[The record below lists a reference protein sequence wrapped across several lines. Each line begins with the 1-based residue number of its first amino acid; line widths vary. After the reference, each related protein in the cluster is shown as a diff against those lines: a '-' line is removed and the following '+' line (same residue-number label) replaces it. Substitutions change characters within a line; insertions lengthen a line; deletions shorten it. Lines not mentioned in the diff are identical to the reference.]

1 MKFLEFFR
9 SKQKKVFNPA
19 NMTDQ
24 STRSY
29 NASKFTSMN
38 ANWLRTSTTEDY
50 DLQTGLKPMQARS
63 NDLEQNN
70 AYMKKYVYLLTNNV
84 VGNEGFKLK
93 SMAKKG
99 EDSAEIDLE
108 LNKEIQRMYSK
119 WCKAKNCDIVNNQS
133 FSEICKTVVS
143 DLGIYGES
151 LVRIVRDNPD
161 DDDEEPDEFG
171 FRLQT
176 IDINRLTMQNFI
188 AENGNM
194 VKMGIE
200 INQYGKPLAYYISKA
215 NNTVSP
221 FIESNY
227 SSSNFD
233 RVLAKD
239 IFHIFKKEKAEQTR
253 GRPWSHAVMMTIK
266 DLEDFDETSL
276 NAGKVG
282 ASAGIYLQQS
292 GVTSGPGIGDK
303 KNEKGGVIA
312 EMGVGEIRVLPQGME
327 FKTFDPTYPTDAYQA
342 FTKRNLQKIA
352 AGLGLSQIYLAN
364 DTENLNY
371 SVSRTVLVEE
381 RDNYKNIQ
389 SLLIEHFVAPVY
401 EEFAKHII
409 LKKLLK
415 VKGRDV
421 AIFELDRVLDYKFIP
436 RSWTWIDPLKEI
448 QAVLLEF
455 KSGMKPMSQILAEKG
470 LDLGEVLEAYNSDMN
485 EMKQVLGDNYVFFEK
500 VLFGELSKEMPS
512 TIDEEANITS
522 KNKVEE

>member
-1 MKFLEFFR
+1 MNFFKFFKSKERKVNPDNIFFQDE
-9 SKQKKVFNPA
+9 K
-19 NMTDQ
+19 
-24 STRSY
+24 RSY
-29 NASKFTSMN
+29 NAGKFTNMN
-38 ANWLRTSTTEDY
+38 ANWSRTSNTEDY
-50 DLQTGLKPMQARS
+50 DLQTALKPMQARS

-70 AYMKKYVYLLTNNV
+70 AYMTKYVFLLTNNV

-93 SMAKKG
+93 STTKKTEG
-99 EDSAEIDLE
+99 GNDSDIE
-108 LNKEIQRMYSK
+108 LNKEMQRLYNK
-119 WCKAKNCDIVNNQS
+119 WCKAKNCDIVYNQS
-133 FSEICKTVVS
+133 FSEICKVVVS
-143 DLGIYGES
+143 DLGIFGES
-151 LVRIVRDNPD
+151 LVRIVRDEPTD
-161 DDDEEPDEFG
+161 DDEFG

-200 INQYGKPLAYYISKA
+200 VNQYGRPLAYYISKVSNNA
-215 NNTVSP
+215 NP
-221 FIESNY
+221 FVESSY
-227 SSSNFD
+227 SSSNFE

-253 GRPWSHAVMMTIK
+253 GRPWSHSVMTTIK

-276 NAGKVG
+276 NAGKIG
-282 ASAGIYLQQS
+282 ASAGIYLQQT
-292 GVTSGPGIGDK
+292 GVTSGPGIVDK
-303 KNEKGGVIA
+303 KKAGGGVIA
-312 EMGVGEIRVLPQGME
+312 EMGVGEIRVLPEGLE

-389 SLLIEHFVAPVY
+389 ALLIEHFVAPTY
-401 EEFAKHII
+401 EEFTKHII
-409 LKKLLK
+409 LKDLVI
-415 VKGRDV
+415 VKGRK
-421 AIFELDRVLDYKFIP
+421 IESFELDRVLDYKFIP

-485 EMKQVLGDNYVFFEK
+485 EMKNVLGENYVFFEK

-512 TIDEEANITS
+512 TIDEDANITS
-522 KNKVEE
+522 KNKPQE